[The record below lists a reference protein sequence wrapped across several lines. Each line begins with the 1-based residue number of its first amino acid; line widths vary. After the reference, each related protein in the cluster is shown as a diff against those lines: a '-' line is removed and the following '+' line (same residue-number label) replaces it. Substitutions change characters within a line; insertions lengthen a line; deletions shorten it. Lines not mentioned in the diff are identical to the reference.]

1 MAFTKPAVVTI
12 TPADRS
18 NSPPIINM
26 PTATATIPIV
36 EAAYNT
42 VKNDSGVRNAGAT
55 IRKNTKSTIAATAA
69 PTSGRRQQPIRQT
82 ELHPVRGLRRR
93 TRRRRR
99 LGCLT
104 HI

>member
-1 MAFTKPAVVTI
+1 MAFTNPAVVTI

-36 EAAYNT
+36 DAAYNT

-55 IRKNTKSTIAATAA
+55 IKKKMKSTTAATAA
-69 PTSGRRQQPIRQT
+69 PTSGRANNRFDRPSLTRF
-82 ELHPVRGLRRR
+82 EASAGAPVGRRPLR
-93 TRRRRR
+93 
-99 LGCLT
+99 CLT
-104 HI
+104 HS